1 MTRTGRVV
9 VAVCTVAI
17 LLVLAW
23 MVGPVE
29 YEVPPDLNQ
38 KTVKPMTDEE
48 VWGS

>member
-1 MTRTGRVV
+1 MTRRGRVV
-9 VAVCTVAI
+9 VAVCTVTI

-38 KTVKPMTDEE
+38 KTVEPMTDEE

>member
-1 MTRTGRVV
+1 MTRRGRVV

-17 LLVLAW
+17 LLALAW

-38 KTVKPMTDEE
+38 KTVEPMTPQEE
-48 VWGS
+48 WGK